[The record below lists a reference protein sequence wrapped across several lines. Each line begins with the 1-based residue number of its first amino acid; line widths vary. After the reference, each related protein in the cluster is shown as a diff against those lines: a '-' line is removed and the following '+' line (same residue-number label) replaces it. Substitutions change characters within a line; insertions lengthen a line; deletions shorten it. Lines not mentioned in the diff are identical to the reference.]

1 MINLLLVPRNVV
13 CEVVHKSA
21 NRYGKQRMVDLTR
34 GAECSRIA
42 PRVCEQ
48 LVKKINKRVVAG
60 TEKVSEPK

>member
-1 MINLLLVPRNVV
+1 VVNCAFVPRNVV
-13 CEVVHKSA
+13 CEVVHKLA
-21 NRYGKQRMVDLTR
+21 NRYEKQRLADLTR

-42 PRVCEQ
+42 PRACEQ

>member
-1 MINLLLVPRNVV
+1 MINLLLVPRSVV
-13 CEVVHKSA
+13 CEVVHKLA
-21 NRYGKQRMVDLTR
+21 NRYENQRIADLTR

-42 PRVCEQ
+42 PRACEQ